1 MTALMAP
8 SLSFKSFS
16 LAVATLG
23 FTGLTAP
30 GGGARPVPPPVV
42 PPPFDADGIG
52 SIDPLTLKRAPDGLF
67 YVTAAVNGVP
77 VRFVVD
83 TGANVVVL
91 TRADAAAAGVIGSP
105 TGGRALRTA
114 GGTAAMRWATIDRLT
129 IGDRAIAGADAAIV
143 GDNGLPHSLL
153 GQSVLSRLDSVT
165 LRGNRLQLR

>member
-1 MTALMAP
+1 MAP
-8 SLSFKSFS
+8 SVSFKSLA
-16 LAVATLG
+16 LAVAALG
-23 FTGLTAP
+23 FTGIAPP
-30 GGGARPVPPPVV
+30 GGGARPAPMIAPSPDV
-42 PPPFDADGIG
+42 AGAG
-52 SIDPLTLKRAPDGLF
+52 SPAPLTLKRAPDGLF

-91 TRADAAAAGVIGSP
+91 TRADAAAAGVNGSP